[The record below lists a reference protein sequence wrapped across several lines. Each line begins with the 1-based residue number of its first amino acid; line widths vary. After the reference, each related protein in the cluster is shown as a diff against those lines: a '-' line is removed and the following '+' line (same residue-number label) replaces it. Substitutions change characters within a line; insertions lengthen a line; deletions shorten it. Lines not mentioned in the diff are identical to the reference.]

1 VYLDVEQRRRVFRV
15 GGGGGSSVGQPTDRQ
30 AGIPADDGRQLRRFP
45 RALRLDDLL
54 ADPDD
59 EPRREDSTSQETTK
73 ETPTPAEREYLDLKE
88 LKVYSGISIR
98 KLRALLRDPA
108 NPIPSISLGRMIR
121 VYKPAFDAW
130 MANHQTVDLKRV
142 LDEVRSARRK
152 VTS

>member
-1 VYLDVEQRRRVFRV
+1 MFRPAA
-15 GGGGGSSVGQPTDRQ
+15 GSSPLELRQ

-45 RALRLDDLL
+45 RGLRLDDLL
-54 ADPDD
+54 VEPDD
-59 EPRREDSTSQETTK
+59 PGRGDSIPSPETTK

-98 KLRALLRDPA
+98 KLRAFLRDPA

-121 VYKPAFDAW
+121 VYKPAFDTW

>member
-1 VYLDVEQRRRVFRV
+1 MFRPAA
-15 GGGGGSSVGQPTDRQ
+15 GSSPLELRQ

-45 RALRLDDLL
+45 RGLRLDDLL
-54 ADPDD
+54 VEPDD
-59 EPRREDSTSQETTK
+59 PGRGDSIPSPETTK
-73 ETPTPAEREYLDLKE
+73 KTPTPAEREYLDLKE

-130 MANHQTVDLKRV
+130 MANHHTVDLKRV

>member
-1 VYLDVEQRRRVFRV
+1 VE
-15 GGGGGSSVGQPTDRQ
+15 P
-30 AGIPADDGRQLRRFP
+30 
-45 RALRLDDLL
+45 
-54 ADPDD
+54 D
-59 EPRREDSTSQETTK
+59 EPRRGDSIPSPETTR
-73 ETPTPAEREYLDLKE
+73 ETPTPPEREYLDLKE

>member
-1 VYLDVEQRRRVFRV
+1 MFRPAA
-15 GGGGGSSVGQPTDRQ
+15 GSSPLELRQ
-30 AGIPADDGRQLRRFP
+30 AGIPADDGRQLRCFP
-45 RALRLDDLL
+45 RGLRLDDFLVE
-54 ADPDD
+54 PDD
-59 EPRREDSTSQETTK
+59 PSRGACIPSPETTK

-121 VYKPAFDAW
+121 VYRPAFDAW
-130 MANHQTVDLKRV
+130 MANHQTMDLKRV